1 MNLSRYL
8 EVREIVLAN
17 AKRIEDSKRKSY
29 TAGNDDV
36 LHNFKSDSEFVG
48 TRPTQNVLTHLAKQF
63 RGIASYVKNPDDIP
77 SETLLS
83 RAGDL
88 INYAVL
94 MVATAMDEGRDT
106 GVDWLHERSPLFD
119 ERYGFGHEPKA
130 STLPEF
136 SFVALAKS
144 DEPTANVL
152 NDYYSYTFGKDDV

>member
-17 AKRIEDSKRKSY
+17 AKRIEDSKRQSY

-48 TRPTQNVLTHLAKQF
+48 TRPTQNVMGHLTKQV
-63 RGIASYVKNPDDIP
+63 RGISSFVKQPDIEP

-83 RAGDL
+83 RACDL
-88 INYAVL
+88 INYAVI

-106 GVDWLHERSPLFD
+106 GVDWRHEKHPLFD
-119 ERYGFGHEPKA
+119 ECHGYGVEPKA
-130 STLPEF
+130 SQWLKKEGRVPMDAF
-136 SFVALAKS
+136 
-144 DEPTANVL
+144 
-152 NDYYSYTFGKDDV
+152 DYNFGKDDV

>member
-1 MNLSRYL
+1 MKLSRYL

-17 AKRIEDSKRKSY
+17 AKRIEDSKRQSY

-63 RGIASYVKNPDDIP
+63 RGIASYVKNPNDIP

-106 GVDWLHERSPLFD
+106 GVSWPHERSPLFD

-130 STLPEF
+130 TSWLKIVATNQADD
-136 SFVALAKS
+136 ALAKVAT
-144 DEPTANVL
+144 DFY
-152 NDYYSYTFGKDDV
+152 DYNFGKDDV